1 MIATMVTIEWV
12 IPAIAVALAVVSGI
26 ALGRQILRLRRSEAD
41 LQRVTMERDFL
52 QRQLTQLEQQ
62 KLDSL
67 QLLKAGFDEAK
78 QAMAER
84 LREQEN
90 RWREQQK
97 TTLDQFRSLSSQ
109 ILSDNT
115 HQLKVSNMEQM
126 TAVLNPLKEQIA
138 GLGKAVQQTN
148 TTNASNT
155 ASLGEM
161 IKQMMERADRI
172 GNDAV
177 NLTRALKGDTKKQG
191 DWGELV
197 LERMLEESGL
207 KKGEEYY
214 IQPDFTTDEGR
225 HVRPDVVV
233 RFPEDRSVIIDSKV
247 SLTAY
252 AAYTAAESDEER
264 SSALAAHVES
274 VRKHMN
280 ELAQKDYT
288 ATVSESVGYVLM
300 FIPNEASYI
309 AAVQARPELPLEGYR
324 MRVLIISPTNLL
336 MALQLAFNLW
346 QKERQTRNV
355 EAIFKKAAA
364 IYDKCV
370 GLTASFEE
378 VGKSLHKALDAH
390 DEAMRRFTSGR
401 GNLTRQVEDLR
412 SMGVSPAKRL
422 NLTDD
427 SDAAASEA

>member
-1 MIATMVTIEWV
+1 MIG
-12 IPAIAVALAVVSGI
+12 VALALGV
-26 ALGRQILRLRRSEAD
+26 ALGFIAARWRWAARLE
-41 LQRVTMERDFL
+41 MERDFHRRRL
-52 QRQLTQLEQQ
+52 EQSEQQ
-62 KLDSL
+62 KHDSL
-67 QLLKAGFDEAK
+67 QLLKAGFDDAK
-78 QAMAER
+78 QVMAER
-84 LREQEN
+84 LHEQEN

-97 TTLDQFRSLSSQ
+97 TVLDQFRSLSAQ
-109 ILSDNT
+109 VLSDNAK
-115 HQLKVSNMEQM
+115 QLKISNLEQM
-126 TAVLNPLKEQIA
+126 EAVLTPLKEQIS

-148 TTNASNT
+148 TASASNT

-161 IKQMMERADRI
+161 IKQMMERAERI

-214 IQPDFTTDEGR
+214 IQADFTTEEGR
-225 HVRPDVVV
+225 HLRPDVVV
-233 RFPEDRSVIIDSKV
+233 RFPEERSVIIDSKV

-252 AAYTAAESDEER
+252 AAYAAADDEEER
-264 SSALAAHVES
+264 SRALAAHVES

-280 ELAQKDYT
+280 ELAQKDYSSL
-288 ATVSESVGYVLM
+288 VSESVGYVLM

-370 GLTASFEE
+370 GLTESFDE
-378 VGKSLHKALDAH
+378 VGRALQKAHEAH
-390 DEAMRRFTSGR
+390 EEAKRRFTSGR

-412 SMGVSPAKRL
+412 NMGVSPAKRL
-422 NLTDD
+422 NLN
-427 SDAAASEA
+427 E